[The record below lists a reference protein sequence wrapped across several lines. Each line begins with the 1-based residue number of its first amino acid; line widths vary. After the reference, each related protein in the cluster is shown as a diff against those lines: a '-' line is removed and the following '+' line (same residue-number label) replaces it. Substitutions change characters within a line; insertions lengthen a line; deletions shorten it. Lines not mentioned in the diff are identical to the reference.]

1 MPYFYQDEKQKK
13 NKILKTRLK
22 ISAEC
27 KRDWKRTLPNTKS
40 VALLFSAFFYAL
52 NKAAWTFTLELS
64 ILKSWFFPFS
74 LHLIAHN
81 VGYYLISLFFFGS
94 FYNFFCT
101 SFIHS
106 GRRKCSIRDGLRG
119 AVYTKKIVL
128 NDMKGILRRFLFSED
143 IQKNVCILTTREK
156 KAWKLVHI
164 CCVYWG
170 ILLGEILIL
179 RISLNLPDW
188 VTW

>member
-81 VGYYLISLFFFGS
+81 VGYYLISLFFLGVSTISSAPRS
-94 FYNFFCT
+94 FTVAAENVPSETVWEAQFTQKKLYWMIWKEFSAGFCSART
-101 SFIHS
+101 YKKMCVFWQQERKRHGNWFIFVA
-106 GRRKCSIRDGLRG
+106 SIEES
-119 AVYTKKIVL
+119 YWE
-128 NDMKGILRRFLFSED
+128 RF
-143 IQKNVCILTTREK
+143 
-156 KAWKLVHI
+156 
-164 CCVYWG
+164 
-170 ILLGEILIL
+170 
-179 RISLNLPDW
+179 
-188 VTW
+188 